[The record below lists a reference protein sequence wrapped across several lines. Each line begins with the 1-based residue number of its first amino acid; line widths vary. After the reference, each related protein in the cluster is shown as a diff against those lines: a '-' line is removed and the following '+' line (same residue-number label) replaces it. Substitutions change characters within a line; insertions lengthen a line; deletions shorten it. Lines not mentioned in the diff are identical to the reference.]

1 MKRLMLLAAVNFTI
15 VSWVLAGDAQLF
27 YRAGLMS
34 NLPHH
39 FVKKAP
45 ARVSLRAAS
54 GSTHT
59 AFDGHEN
66 KTPLFNAN
74 GAFDLLR
81 LGSNLDNVDAA
92 KMPITHRFWHPTTG
106 LWRNKLIDA
115 AVTAKTLGV
124 NDGKVVYGGNFSIT
138 DVSVQAQVPFW
149 YGLYL
154 QAFIPFSKFTIS
166 GIKAT
171 NVGIADPLGQNMVHF
186 ITTFLPL
193 ILKEH
198 GIKPI
203 TDVRRG
209 WDIGDPVLS
218 VGWEGYSARLAP
230 LVTEVAGYM
239 QFGFSLPA
247 ASGKDANVVFD
258 LPRGHNGHIGCIG
271 RGALEAN
278 VFDYLTVGLQAG
290 SSVFFHA
297 RRNARLKTDLNQN
310 GWIVLE
316 KVRVSEDYGSL
327 WDIGGY
333 VGVNKLIKGLRA
345 LVGYTF
351 TCQERTTY
359 DVRDG
364 NYLSTKIA
372 AEQAKAL
379 AGGNYELV
387 LPNHYADSDTRLQ
400 GWETHVLRA
409 AVQVNTA
416 EMFGSAIGVLAS
428 VEYSLPILGKYSWA
442 TDMIAGS
449 LGCSLAVHF

>member
-1 MKRLMLLAAVNFTI
+1 MKRLMLLAAVGFG
-15 VSWVLAGDAQLF
+15 VASKALANDTQLF

-66 KTPLFNAN
+66 KTALFNAN

-81 LGSNLDNVDAA
+81 LGSNIDNLDRATMPQTFAFWDPAMGHWGSAA
-92 KMPITHRFWHPTTG
+92 LATPAGKA
-106 LWRNKLIDA
+106 LSA
-115 AVTAKTLGV
+115 

-138 DVSVQAQVPFW
+138 DASVQAQVPFY
-149 YGLYL
+149 YGLYI
-154 QAFIPFSKFTIS
+154 QAFVPFSKFTVS

-171 NVGIADPLGQNMVHF
+171 NVGATDPLGQNMANFV
-186 ITTFLPL
+186 TTSLPL

-198 GIKPI
+198 GIQPI
-203 TDVRRG
+203 TDVRRS

-218 VGWEGYSARLAP
+218 LGWEGYSAHLAP

-239 QFGFSLPA
+239 QLGFSLPA
-247 ASGKDANVVFD
+247 ASAQDANVVFD
-258 LPRGHNGHIGCIG
+258 LPRGHNGHLGCIC

-278 VFDYLTVGLQAG
+278 LFDYLTVGVQAG

-316 KVRVSEDYGSL
+316 KVPVSEDYGSL

-333 VGVNKLIKGLRA
+333 LGVNKLIKGLRA

-372 AEQAKAL
+372 AEHAKAL
-379 AGGNYELV
+379 AGGIYELV
-387 LPNHYADSDTRLQ
+387 LPNNYADSDTRLQ

-416 EMFGSAIGVLAS
+416 EMFGSGMGVLAS
-428 VEYSLPILGKYSWA
+428 VEYNLPILGKYSWT

-449 LGCSLAVHF
+449 LGCSFSWHF